1 MELRYEVSLN
11 FYFCTF
17 YLRYVENENLIM
29 MNDDLFLFLARN
41 VGIEFVRF
49 ERKDCSNSS
58 HGKLHCNRLIET
70 RASIK
75 RGPAFVTTAYPNSL
89 NSVWDRVAQCRSRKC
104 LTGDRRLRYPVTR
117 SFSSFFFFLTRLT
130 DNRQKSSRGLSFF
143 FGRTWIFGFFNKY
156 PFRKFI
162 QICTLWKL
170 FSIIDP
176 LFA

>member
-41 VGIEFVRF
+41 IGIEFVRF

-58 HGKLHCNRLIET
+58 HSKLHCNRLIET

-75 RGPAFVTTAYPNSL
+75 RGPAFVTTAYPVSLEELGSLDFSTSIHFENSFK
-89 NSVWDRVAQCRSRKC
+89 SVRF
-104 LTGDRRLRYPVTR
+104 GN
-117 SFSSFFFFLTRLT
+117 FF
-130 DNRQKSSRGLSFF
+130 Q
-143 FGRTWIFGFFNKY
+143 
-156 PFRKFI
+156 
-162 QICTLWKL
+162 
-170 FSIIDP
+170 
-176 LFA
+176 

>member
-41 VGIEFVRF
+41 IGIEFVRF

-58 HGKLHCNRLIET
+58 HSKLHCNRLIET

-130 DNRQKSSRGLSFF
+130 GRSRVEV
-143 FGRTWIFGFFNKY
+143 Y
-156 PFRKFI
+156 PFS
-162 QICTLWKL
+162 LEEL
-170 FSIIDP
+170 GSLDFSTSIH
-176 LFA
+176 FENSFKSVRFGNFFQ

>member
-41 VGIEFVRF
+41 IGIEFVRF

-75 RGPAFVTTAYPNSL
+75 RGPAFVTTAYPSSL

-117 SFSSFFFFLTRLT
+117 SFSSFFFFSHTF
-130 DNRQKSSRGLSFF
+130 NGQQAEVESRS
-143 FGRTWIFGFFNKY
+143 I
-156 PFRKFI
+156 
-162 QICTLWKL
+162 L
-170 FSIIDP
+170 F
-176 LFA
+176 L